1 MLNSKSNNTKLIME
15 TWRRFLNE
23 EVKSED
29 SSNIKSIINK
39 MADQIHME
47 SIKED
52 ESSELDRV
60 EFASVIL
67 ALTFITAGL
76 AVPTIADQM
85 AEQKI
90 NAEYVDKVVEK
101 YDNKG
106 VSCGAGPFQMAQD
119 AARLQLKTTF
129 TDGDENE
136 LRNLSGEHAGEILK
150 NIQIICSPGL

>member
-23 EVKSED
+23 EVESED

-52 ESSELDRV
+52 ERGEFDPAV
-60 EFASVIL
+60 FASVIL
-67 ALTFITAGL
+67 ALTFISAGL

-85 AEQKI
+85 AGQKI
-90 NAEYVDKVVEK
+90 DAEYVDKIVEK
-101 YDNKG
+101 YDNGG
-106 VSCGAGPFQMAQD
+106 VSCGSGPFQMAQD
-119 AARLQLKTTF
+119 AARLQYKTTF
-129 TDGDENE
+129 TDKDENE
-136 LRNLSGEHAGEILK
+136 LRNISGDKAGEILK
-150 NIQIICSPGL
+150 NIQIICSSGL